1 MTEYNNKADI
11 DYYKTLDWTFQVWK
25 PTPALI
31 DKNGF
36 PSHQYVGQKFDP
48 NYLTINPQGWTH
60 DHCEICSKT
69 FCANSEQCETSG
81 FVSGNQWICN
91 SCYNSF
97 IKES

>member
-1 MTEYNNKADI
+1 MTEYNNKAGI
-11 DYYKTLDWTFQVWK
+11 DYYKSFDWTFQTWK

-36 PSHQYVGQKFDP
+36 PSHQYVGQKFDS
-48 NYLTINPQGWTH
+48 NYFTIDSHGWTH
-60 DHCEICSKT
+60 DHCEVCWKT
-69 FCANSEQCETSG
+69 LCENNEECETSG
-81 FVSGNQWICN
+81 FVSGNKWLCI